1 MKISLNWLKDFVD
14 LKGLTA
20 AEIADMLIK
29 KTCEV
34 EGIEQKG
41 RNLDGVVVGKVLIC
55 AAHPKSD
62 RLHLLT
68 VDIGAGKPLHIVC
81 GAPNARAGI
90 FVAVATVGTKLPNG
104 LEIKESEIRGEK
116 SCGMCCSY
124 EELDYSGEGAGIIE
138 LPQTAKIGA
147 KITEAMPD
155 IIDDILD
162 IDNKSITNRPDLWGH
177 YGIARE
183 LSVLFNRKFKEAKTD
198 IIAKYKDLPALDIK
212 IENDNCLSYRAVKI
226 ENIGGV
232 KSPELIQNRLWYC
245 GHNSHGFL
253 VDVTNYVMLIYG
265 NPIHAFDA
273 RTVGKISVGGIK
285 PGTKFTTLKDNEI
298 TATKDML
305 FIKSGS
311 EIQRRAAVIKS
322 EANLSAQSGGEQAV
336 LAGIISHPASRGG
349 EDNALRAVALAG
361 VMGGKDS
368 EIKADTTDTVFE
380 VATFNAGNVRR
391 TSAAAGLRTDASSRY
406 EKALDPQ
413 TNFLALAEILR
424 LTNKYAKGAKVVSR
438 VTSAVTGN
446 NAVAKTQAITVKKD
460 WLERFTG
467 VKFDYR
473 AVEKHLRGLGFAP
486 EITAAEIKVTVPSY
500 RNWKDITTP
509 ADVAE
514 EIVRNYG
521 YQNIVPAAP
530 AVAVKPVLR
539 GRSELFDDE
548 IKDKLSVK
556 YGYSEV
562 HTNIWYNTGHC
573 RALNADPVSH
583 LSVVNSFVKDDNKI
597 RSELLTAM
605 LSAALVN
612 KTANEIRVFEIGR
625 VITGLDRNGNGT
637 EEKHLSGIVC
647 VKGAA
652 VADIYR
658 EAADILRDING
669 RFTFKIG
676 HAADAKFHPKN
687 NAGIYL
693 YDKKIGEV
701 GIINPRVNR
710 DTVGFEVNLSALDFD
725 KFPHAAAPKISKF
738 PKTELDFTFVWDGI
752 YAELDAKLNSF
763 KNEFLLSR
771 RLSAIY
777 ENHYTMTFTVGS
789 FEKTLTGA
797 EIGAIHS
804 AVMDFAEQNALKIVK

>member
-20 AEIADMLIK
+20 AEIADVLTR

-41 RNLDGVVVGKVLIC
+41 RNLDGVVAGKVLTC

-62 RLHLLT
+62 HLRLLT

-104 LEIKESEIRGEK
+104 SEIKESEIRGEK

-124 EELDYSGEGAGIIE
+124 EELDYSGESAGIIE
-138 LPQTAKIGA
+138 LPQTARIGA
-147 KITEAMPD
+147 KITEAIPD

-183 LSVLFNRKFKEAKTD
+183 LSVLFNRKFKETKTD
-198 IIAKYKDLPALDIK
+198 IISKYDGLPALDIK

-253 VDVTNYVMLIYG
+253 VDVTNYVMLVYG

-285 PGTKFTTLKDNEI
+285 PGTKFITLKDNEI
-298 TATKDML
+298 TASKDML
-305 FIKSGS
+305 FIKS
-311 EIQRRAAVIKS
+311 
-322 EANLSAQSGGEQAV
+322 EANLSSQPERRREIKSGG
-336 LAGIISHPASRGG
+336 
-349 EDNALRAVALAG
+349 DNALRAVALAG
-361 VMGGKDS
+361 VISLPASHGGDNTFLPIALAGIMGGKDS
-368 EIKADTTDTVFE
+368 EIKPDTTDTVFE
-380 VATFNAGNVRR
+380 VATFDAGNIRR
-391 TSAAAGLRTDASSRY
+391 TAAAVGLRTDASSRY

-424 LTNKYAKGAKVVSR
+424 LTNKYAKGANVVSR

-446 NAVAKTQAITVKKD
+446 NAVAKMQVITVKKD
-460 WLERFTG
+460 YLERFAG

-500 RNWKDITTP
+500 RNWKDVTTP

-514 EIVRNYG
+514 EIVRHYG

-530 AVAVKPVLR
+530 AVAIKPVLR
-539 GRSELFDDE
+539 GRSELADEE

-562 HTNIWYNTGHC
+562 HTNIWYNNGHC
-573 RALNADPVSH
+573 RALNVDPVSY
-583 LSVVNSFVKDDNKI
+583 LSVVNSFVKDDDKI
-597 RSELLTAM
+597 RSELLTSM

-612 KTANEIRVFEIGR
+612 KTADEIRVFEIGR
-625 VITGLDRNGNGT
+625 VITGLDKNGNGA
-637 EEKHLSGIVC
+637 EEKHLSGAACI
-647 VKGAA
+647 KGAA
-652 VADIYR
+652 VGEIYT
-658 EAADILRDING
+658 ETANMLRDING
-669 RFTFKIG
+669 QFTFKIG
-676 HAADAKFHPKN
+676 LAADAKFHPKN

-693 YDKKIGEV
+693 SGKKVGEV
-701 GIINPRVNR
+701 GIINPRVAK
-710 DTVGFEVNLSALDFD
+710 DTIGFEVNLSALDFT
-725 KFPHAAAPKISKF
+725 KFTHAAAPKISKF

-752 YAELDAKLNSF
+752 YAELDEKLNNF

-777 ENHYTMTFTVGS
+777 ENHYTVTFTVGS
-789 FEKTLTGA
+789 FEKTLA
-797 EIGAIHS
+797 VEDIGAVHS
-804 AVMDFAEQNALKIVK
+804 AVMRFAEQNALKIIK